1 VGIGDWLEDA
11 VFSAGNAMRSV
22 ERVINPFYED
32 IRHEKDK
39 DGNWKPVH
47 DASKDGLLAPA
58 MKPVTNSL
66 EQVMHGMNWIY
77 DNAISQPIS
86 TFFLVSPRNDDDAG
100 EAWSDV
106 FKGSTWA
113 QAWRTA
119 EHVSPGQ
126 AMFATG
132 KEADQ
137 ILENE
142 LVYAQPAASYLPPE
156 WKGMAPDEQQEW
168 LKSKGMPAVGNRA
181 VEQMRQDHAWFTF
194 ASGAG
199 DFAFRWYL
207 DPFVLGGKGVGAAR
221 NKFIV
226 KERPKGGWGKD
237 DIESIMADSTMG
249 KAQDFLW
256 ANKDNPALI
265 NNLSM
270 FRKSALGPR
279 AGGIVS
285 TLKSREEV
293 DLFLRV
299 GLGDVEARVLLE
311 QRNALAAQR
320 LQQDTSRLSN
330 LELNLGRFERKGQER
345 YAAMVQGRID
355 EVTAQVNANEELV
368 ARYEGMLAHYQELDA
383 VNLTRFSFDRA
394 QRRTDA
400 QAMHRTGPALGTAG
414 SPRSRLG
421 KARIYSKDFFG
432 PNLVVVRS
440 FKEAHPNG
448 LIAVDDI
455 HQEAVDEL
463 RAQIARIPGIGSDV
477 RQSMLNDYL
486 KTTTEGERLAHLE
499 KIQGMGVNKVAE
511 KHGFTRDEAMELYRE
526 YQGKI
531 MGGQDRLRRY
541 SAGAFPGE
549 KVHLDEFLDHGGNL
563 SVHPNLVTRLVNDHV
578 MVDLKALDT
587 TLARH
592 GSALKALRT
601 ASIGNSD
608 WIVNSADYLNHLW
621 KFGTLFRL
629 GYIPRV
635 LGDDLAGQVARLGAA
650 TMAMR
655 AGYGVKNLA
664 TNLARWKPASYYEA
678 QQAAAKEGLKYVDDE
693 LKILQPK
700 VDLAR
705 VKVETRE
712 LIHTDALRRAR
723 DRHRRAT
730 NKLNALGDDATPT
743 QLRAHQ
749 MLVEKHAG
757 EVARAEER
765 LRKRLEGP
773 KARLGEMDEH
783 LADLAGQR
791 AAALAEIEGLKTAAT
806 RGHRQSSQTYKETE
820 VAPGV
825 VVPAAFAGNR
835 GEYYQKM
842 ISSDDSL
849 RTILSRNKQIV
860 HSNLQ
865 RAYGKQGVAI
875 SYPQDPKKFVSS
887 WDQAIN
893 LQIMQDDFARL
904 AVQGKSIEEMTHW
917 LTRTPQGRAYHKR
930 LGIKHSPP
938 DRIAASV
945 WHEVE
950 EYLPTPEIRMA
961 ALEGKAD
968 EAFLSEAAKLGHHP
982 MNVHTT
988 QLGEALAGM
997 NAHSQGLDRVMD
1009 WWYKT
1014 AASIPADRMSRHPL
1028 FNQLY
1033 EGHAKIL
1040 ASQEIKQGAKVSQ
1053 KDADR
1058 IAETARRLAL
1068 KDTRKLVFDIAHR
1081 SDAAHALRFIS
1092 PFFAATTEAWQR
1104 WARIIADRPQTVGY
1118 AGVIFNAPISAG
1130 WMQDQDGNKVLRD
1143 GTVIDPITGNK
1154 TFVPKSKR
1162 LIMARVPRFVV
1173 DGPVGKAFNMDG
1185 SGRWLV
1191 SQDSM
1196 NMITQGDPWFN
1207 PGTGPIVAIPANE
1220 FVKDKPSMG
1229 ELARHLGVLPH
1240 GPTAGSPLF
1249 GNTPLGRAA
1258 DLTMP
1263 QTVKNFLTAYDTSD
1277 ERYQR
1282 TKLQIMQRAAYEHA
1296 NLGKPMPSAREIAD
1310 MTKQYWL
1317 QSAAWAFVQPAAT
1330 QRSDKYAFYRDQY
1343 NNLRRKDPMTAD
1355 QEFLDR
1361 FGESYFIFAQA
1372 TSKNKVGAEATK
1384 QAVELSK
1391 QYEELLAKN
1400 PELGAL
1406 IIGPEGNGPFSPE
1419 AYTYQLTHP
1428 LVPGGSEMQRTKLS
1442 AEEAMLENQRRLGWA
1457 KYTQL
1462 QNYIK
1467 SKMES
1472 AGFQHFDDPGAEQF
1486 KRMRSAVAELMSTP
1500 VLPGDVENEYYNEEW
1515 AKDFYSFDPKKY
1527 ERLIPAL
1534 TEVAH
1539 SDMAKDPNR
1548 SDLRSL
1554 QLYLAGRQVVVKE
1567 LERRYRER
1575 SAALKARGLKGMA
1588 AKSLTA
1594 KKNWDLRDN
1603 WVRFVDDLTEQDTRF
1618 GDLHSRYL
1626 HRDLS
1631 VDVDD
1636 LADRLD
1642 DALDEEAD

>member
-11 VFSAGNAMRSV
+11 VHSTGNAFRSV
-22 ERVINPFYED
+22 ERVLNPFYQD
-32 IRHEKDK
+32 IKHEKDE
-39 DGNWKPVH
+39 DGNWKAVH
-47 DASKDGLLAPA
+47 DASKDGALAPA

-66 EQVMHGMNWIY
+66 ESVMHGMNWIY

-86 TFFLVSPRNDDDAG
+86 TFFLVSPRNDDDTGQAF
-100 EAWSDV
+100 SDM

-126 AMFATG
+126 AMFASAE
-132 KEADQ
+132 EADA

-156 WKGMAPDEQQEW
+156 WKDMTPDEQQEW

-181 VEQMRQDHAWFTF
+181 VEKMRQDHAWFTF
-194 ASGAG
+194 ASGSA
-199 DFAFRWYL
+199 DFAFRWWL
-207 DPFVLGGKGVGAAR
+207 DPVVLGGKGIGAAR
-221 NKFIV
+221 NKYIV

-249 KAQDFLW
+249 KAQDFIW

-270 FRKSALGPR
+270 FKKSAMGPR

-285 TLKSREEV
+285 TLKSRDEV

-299 GLGDVEARVLLE
+299 GLGDVDARVLLE
-311 QRNALAAQR
+311 QRNSAAAQR
-320 LQQDTSRLSN
+320 LQQDTSRLSKA
-330 LELNLGRFERKGQER
+330 ELALPRVI
-345 YAAMVQGRID
+345 AQGNTRAEALVRARIQQLNKQINAD
-355 EVTAQVNANEELV
+355 ENLV
-368 ARYEGMLAHYQELDA
+368 AQYDGMLAHYQELDA

-414 SPRSRLG
+414 SPRSALG
-421 KARIYSKDFFG
+421 KARIYSNDFFG
-432 PNLVVVRS
+432 NNLVVVRS

-463 RAQIARIPGIGSDV
+463 RAQIARIPGIGPDI

-486 KTTTEGERLAHLE
+486 KTTTEAERLAHLE
-499 KIQGMGVNKVAE
+499 QIQGTGVKKVAE
-511 KHGFTRDEAMELYRE
+511 KHGFTNDEAMELYRE
-526 YQGKI
+526 YQAKI
-531 MGGQDRLRRY
+531 VGGQDKLRRY
-541 SAGAFPGE
+541 SAGVHPDARGPQGE
-549 KVHLDEFLDHGGNL
+549 KIHLDEFVDGHGNL

-601 ASIGNSD
+601 ASIGNKD
-608 WIVNSADYLNHLW
+608 WLVNSADYLNHLW

-655 AGYGVKNLA
+655 AQYGVKNLA
-664 TNLARWKPASYYEA
+664 TNLARWKPASFYEA
-678 QQAAAKEGLKYVDDE
+678 QEAAAKEGLKYIDDE
-693 LKILQPK
+693 LKILQPQ
-700 VDLAR
+700 VDLFR
-705 VKVETRE
+705 VKVQTRE
-712 LIHTDALRRAR
+712 MIHKDAVRRAR

-730 NKLNALGDDATPT
+730 NKLNALPPTATPA
-743 QLRAHQ
+743 QVAAHQ
-749 MLVEKHAG
+749 QLVAKHAD
-757 EVARAEER
+757 AILRAEER
-765 LRKRLEGP
+765 MRVRMAGP
-773 KARLGEMDEH
+773 KARLADMDDQ
-783 LADLAGQR
+783 LTNLNGQR
-791 AAALAEIEGLKTAAT
+791 AGTVAEINGLKTSIK
-806 RGHRQSSQTYKETE
+806 RGHRQSSQTYKEVE
-820 VAPGV
+820 VAPGT
-825 VVPAAFAGNR
+825 VVPAAFAGDR

-849 RTILSRNKQIV
+849 RTLLSRNKQIV
-860 HSNLQ
+860 HGNLQ

-893 LQIMQDDFARL
+893 LQIMQDELARL
-904 AVQGKSIEEMTHW
+904 AVQGKSIDEMKDW
-917 LTRTPQGRAYHKR
+917 LTKTPAGRAYRKR
-930 LGIKHSPP
+930 LGIKHSPAE
-938 DRIAASV
+938 RIAASV
-945 WHEVE
+945 WHEVD

-961 ALEGKAD
+961 ALRGEAD
-968 EAFLSEAAKLGHHP
+968 ADFLAEAAKLGHHP
-982 MNVHTT
+982 LNVHTT
-988 QLGEALAGM
+988 QLAEGLGGPVT
-997 NAHSQGLDRVMD
+997 QGVDRVID
-1009 WWYKT
+1009 WWYRT

-1040 ASQEIKQGAKVSQ
+1040 ASQEIKQGAKISQ

-1092 PFFAATTEAWQR
+1092 PFFAATSEAWQR

-1118 AGVIFNAPISAG
+1118 AGIIFNAPISAG

-1143 GTVIDPITGNK
+1143 GTVIDPLTGK
-1154 TFVPKSKR
+1154 KRFVPKSKR
-1162 LIMARVPRFVV
+1162 LIMARVPKFVV
-1173 DGPVGKAFNMDG
+1173 DGPVGRAFGMDG

-1191 SQDSM
+1191 SQDSL

-1207 PGTGPIVAIPANE
+1207 PGTGPIVAIPVNE
-1220 FVKDKPSMG
+1220 FVKDKPSQG
-1229 ELARHLGVLPH
+1229 EVARHLGVLPH

-1330 QRSDKYAFYRDQY
+1330 QRSDKYAFFRDQY

-1391 QYEELLAKN
+1391 QYEELLAKH

-1457 KYTQL
+1457 QFTQL
-1462 QNYIK
+1462 QNYINAQ
-1467 SKMES
+1467 MQS
-1472 AGFQHFDDPGAEQF
+1472 AGFASSADSGAERF
-1486 KRMRSAVAELMSTP
+1486 KEMKGAVARLLGEPL
-1500 VLPGDVENEYYNEEW
+1500 LPDGSDNPYYNEEW
-1515 AKDFYSFDPKKY
+1515 SKDFYSFDPKKY
-1527 ERLIPAL
+1527 DRLIPSL
-1534 TEVAH
+1534 TEVAY

-1554 QLYLAGRQVVVKE
+1554 QLYLAGRQAVTKE
-1567 LERRYRER
+1567 L
-1575 SAALKARGLKGMA
+1575 AARDAAGGSKALN
-1588 AKSLTA
+1588 A
-1594 KKNWDLRDN
+1594 KKNRDLRDN
-1603 WVRFVDDLTEQDTRF
+1603 WVRFVDDLTERDTRF

-1631 VDVDD
+1631 VDVDE
-1636 LADRLD
+1636 LADLLG
-1642 DALDEEAD
+1642 DALDEEAA

>member
-1 VGIGDWLEDA
+1 MGIGDWLEDA
-11 VFSAGNAMRSV
+11 VHSTGNAFRSV
-22 ERVINPFYED
+22 ERVINPFYQD
-32 IRHEKDK
+32 IKHEKDK

-47 DASKDGLLAPA
+47 DPSKDGALAPA

-66 EQVMHGMNWIY
+66 ESVMHGMNWVY

-86 TFFLVSPRNDDDAG
+86 TFFLMSPRNDDGTESFGDLFSA
-100 EAWSDV
+100 SN
-106 FKGSTWA
+106 WA
-113 QAWRTA
+113 QAWHTA

-126 AMFATG
+126 AMWATG
-132 KEADQ
+132 KEADA
-137 ILENE
+137 ILENR
-142 LVYAQPAASYLPPE
+142 LVYAQPAPSALPPE
-156 WKGMAPDEQQEW
+156 WRDMSPEEQQEW
-168 LKSKGMPAVGNRA
+168 LKTAGMPAVGNQA
-181 VEQMRQDHAWFTF
+181 VEKMRQEHAWFGF
-194 ASGAG
+194 ASGAS

-207 DPFVLGGKGVGAAR
+207 DPVVLGGRGIGAAR
-221 NKFIV
+221 NKYVV
-226 KERPKGGWGKD
+226 KERPRGGWGKD

-249 KAQDFLW
+249 KAQEFLW

-285 TLKSREEV
+285 TLKSQEEV
-293 DLFLRV
+293 NLFLRV
-299 GLGDVEARVLLE
+299 GLGDVEARALLQ
-311 QRNALAAQR
+311 QRNAEAALR
-320 LQQDTSRLSN
+320 LEQDTSRLSM
-330 LELNLGRFERKGQER
+330 LELNAERFTRKGAER
-345 YAAMVQGRID
+345 YAAMVQARMD
-355 EVTAQVNANEELV
+355 EVTKQVNANEELV
-368 ARYEGMLAHYQELDA
+368 ARYEGMLKHYEELDA
-383 VNLTRFSFDRA
+383 VNLTRWSFDRA
-394 QRRTDA
+394 QRRTEA

-421 KARIYSKDFFG
+421 KARIYSRDFFG

-463 RAQIARIPGIGSDV
+463 RAQLARIPGIGSDI
-477 RQSMLNDYL
+477 RQDMLNKYL
-486 KTTTEGERLAHLE
+486 QTTTEGERLALLE
-499 KIQGMGVNKVAE
+499 KYQGTAVNKIAE
-511 KHGFTRDEAMELYRE
+511 KHGFTNDEAMALYRE
-526 YQGKI
+526 YQAKI
-531 MGGQDRLRRY
+531 VGGQEQLRRY

-549 KVHLDEFLDHGGNL
+549 KVHLDEFMTEGGML
-563 SVHPNLVTRLVNDHV
+563 SVHPNMVTRLVNDHV
-578 MVDLKALDT
+578 MVDLNALDT

-601 ASIGNSD
+601 ASLGNAD
-608 WIVNSADYLNHLW
+608 WMVNSADYLNHLW

-650 TMAMR
+650 TMALR

-664 TNLARWKPASYYEA
+664 TNLARWKSASYYEA
-678 QQAAAKEGLKYVDDE
+678 QQAAAKEGLKYIDDE
-693 LKILQPK
+693 LKAITPDA
-700 VDLAR
+700 DLMR

-712 LIHTDALRRAR
+712 LIHKDSLRRAR

-743 QLRAHQ
+743 QIRAHQ
-749 MLVEKHAG
+749 LLVEKHAG
-757 EVARAEER
+757 EIARAEER
-765 LRKRLEGP
+765 LRTRMEGP
-773 KARLGEMDEH
+773 RGH
-783 LADLAGQR
+783 LADMDEQVASLSAQR
-791 AAALAEIEGLKTAAT
+791 AAALAEIEGLKTVAA
-806 RGHRQSSQTYKETE
+806 RGRRQDSQLYKEVE
-820 VAPGV
+820 VAPGTV
-825 VVPAAFAGNR
+825 IPAAFAGQQ

-887 WDQAIN
+887 WHQAIN
-893 LQIMQDDFARL
+893 QQIMQDPFATL
-904 AVQGKSIEEMTHW
+904 AVKGASIEEMTHW
-917 LTRTPQGRAYHKR
+917 LTRTPAGRAYHKR
-930 LGIKHSPP
+930 LGIKNSPP
-938 DRIAASV
+938 ERIAASV
-945 WHEVE
+945 WHEVD
-950 EYLPTPEIRMA
+950 EYMPTPELRQA
-961 ALEGKAD
+961 ALKGEAD
-968 EAFLSEAAKLGHHP
+968 EEFLAKAAKLGHHP

-997 NAHSQGLDRVMD
+997 NHASKGLDRVID
-1009 WWYKT
+1009 WWYKV

-1033 EGHAKIL
+1033 EGHAKTI
-1040 ASQEIKQGAKVSQ
+1040 AAQEIKQGAKISQ

-1118 AGVIFNAPISAG
+1118 AGQFFNAPISLG
-1130 WMQDQDGNKVLRD
+1130 WMQDHDGNRVLRD
-1143 GTVIDPITGNK
+1143 GTVIDPLTGK
-1154 TFVPKSKR
+1154 KRFVPKGQR
-1162 LIMARVPRFVV
+1162 YIMARVPRFVV

-1185 SGRWLV
+1185 SGRWLI

-1207 PGTGPIVAIPANE
+1207 PGVGPVVSIPVNE
-1220 FVKDKPSMG
+1220 FVKDKPSQG
-1229 ELARHLGVLPH
+1229 ELARHLGILPH

-1258 DLTMP
+1258 DLSMP
-1263 QTVKNFLTAYDTSD
+1263 QTAKNFLTAYDTTD

-1282 TKLQIMQRAAYEHA
+1282 VKLHIMQKAAYEHA
-1296 NLGKPMPSAREIAD
+1296 NKGKPMPSAKEIAD
-1310 MTKQYWL
+1310 MTKSYWL
-1317 QSAAWAFVQPAAT
+1317 ESAAWAFTQPFAV
-1330 QRSDKYAFYRDQY
+1330 QRSDKYAFFRDQY
-1343 NNLRRKDPMTAD
+1343 NNLRRQDPMTAD
-1355 QEFLDR
+1355 EKFLER
-1361 FGESYFIFAQA
+1361 FDESFFIFAQA

-1391 QYEELLAKN
+1391 KYEAMLAAH

-1428 LVPGGSEMQRTKLS
+1428 LVPGGSEMQRMKLS

-1457 KYTQL
+1457 RFTQM
-1462 QNYIK
+1462 QNYINAQ
-1467 SKMES
+1467 MQS
-1472 AGFQHFDDPGAEQF
+1472 AGFASSVDSGAERF
-1486 KRMRSAVAELMSTP
+1486 KEMKGAVARLLGEPL
-1500 VLPGDVENEYYNEEW
+1500 LPDGSDNPYYNEEW
-1515 AKDFYSFDPKKY
+1515 SKDFYSLDPKKY
-1527 ERLIPAL
+1527 DRLIPGL
-1534 TEVAH
+1534 TEVAY
-1539 SDMAKDPNR
+1539 SEMAKDPNR

-1554 QLYLAGRQVVVKE
+1554 QLYLAGRQAVTKE
-1567 LERRYRER
+1567 L
-1575 SAALKARGLKGMA
+1575 AARDAAGGSKALN
-1588 AKSLTA
+1588 A
-1594 KKNWDLRDN
+1594 KKNRDLRDN
-1603 WVRFVDDLTEQDTRF
+1603 WVRFVDDLTERDTRF

-1631 VDVDD
+1631 VDVDE
-1636 LADRLD
+1636 LADLLG
-1642 DALDEEAD
+1642 DALEEEAA